1 MRRVSY
7 ISIKRITMTLDR
19 TYTTKKEAPKFKRA
33 KKNDVQQIESAAMDK
48 LTNVKLSHE
57 QQKLKD
63 KIIGFTRKQLIRYNA
78 KKTTEHS
85 PGFFAIHGDAGT
97 GKSVV
102 LNSLFNDFERLSTEN
117 EDHNDVFVGTKNY
130 LVVNHPEMLKL
141 YIRICKQF
149 KYIKR
154 SSLERPTSL
163 INKLLKDNTLV
174 DIIVV
179 DEAHLLATSKDPFKK
194 FYGDNHMV
202 ELLALTKVLIVVYDP
217 KQSLRM
223 GCYWDGKL
231 KNGSDISVIENIVPE
246 ARRYHERLEK
256 QFRVAA
262 PPDVLNW
269 IKTISEDAKIPDF
282 PKSMKEDYVETNDK
296 NNNKDSVKYDFK
308 IWNDCG
314 EMYEAL
320 KLKNEEFGQC
330 RVLCTYDFP
339 YRLDGKD
346 YFVECGKNFRVR
358 WDRYQPRAALPWS
371 ERADSID
378 EVGSVYTIQGFDL
391 NYAAV
396 ILGRSIGYD
405 SVNDC
410 LKIKPE
416 LYDDRAG
423 FTKKKNILNPDTVKV
438 QIILNSLNV
447 LLTRG
452 VKGLYIYAYDPILR
466 KRLNKSMLEDE
477 SISFDETS

>member
-1 MRRVSY
+1 
-7 ISIKRITMTLDR
+7 
-19 TYTTKKEAPKFKRA
+19 
-33 KKNDVQQIESAAMDK
+33 
-48 LTNVKLSHE
+48 
-57 QQKLKD
+57 
-63 KIIGFTRKQLIRYNA
+63 
-78 KKTTEHS
+78 
-85 PGFFAIHGDAGT
+85 
-97 GKSVV
+97 
-102 LNSLFNDFERLSTEN
+102 
-117 EDHNDVFVGTKNY
+117 
-130 LVVNHPEMLKL
+130 
-141 YIRICKQF
+141 
-149 KYIKR
+149 
-154 SSLERPTSL
+154 
-163 INKLLKDNTLV
+163 
-174 DIIVV
+174 
-179 DEAHLLATSKDPFKK
+179 
-194 FYGDNHMV
+194 
-202 ELLALTKVLIVVYDP
+202 
-217 KQSLRM
+217 
-223 GCYWDGKL
+223 
-231 KNGSDISVIENIVPE
+231 
-246 ARRYHERLEK
+246 
-256 QFRVAA
+256 
-262 PPDVLNW
+262 
-269 IKTISEDAKIPDF
+269 
-282 PKSMKEDYVETNDK
+282 MKEDYVETNDK

-314 EMYEAL
+314 EMYDAL